1 MSLELGI
8 QSCNEL
14 VMEMAAEMGLDRMG
28 EDDNEDDDDEGDSME
43 DTAVVALRLLPK
55 RKKTQRC

>member
-8 QSCNEL
+8 QSRNEL

-28 EDDNEDDDDEGDSME
+28 EDDNEDDDDGDSTE
-43 DTAVVALRLLPK
+43 DTTVVALRLLPK